1 MNVFYCF
8 QSADE
13 VSHFFR
19 AVQIAQGTVIG
30 RRQAGRYREEFLPEE
45 AIDTS
50 AIRVGKSFDYLPG
63 QIGLDKKL

>member
-1 MNVFYCF
+1 MNVFLLL

-19 AVQIAQGTVIG
+19 AVQIAQGMVIG

-45 AIDTS
+45 AIDVACT
-50 AIRVGKSFDYLPG
+50 RF
-63 QIGLDKKL
+63 Q